1 MASNR
6 HEHRALVAGLSV
18 GAGLVIPAAAFAA
31 TIPFDDA
38 HAFVTATA
46 LPFAVG
52 SLAGVGIHAL
62 SSYGVAAHAEDLDQA
77 AERAQARAKARSES
91 AYTARRE
98 GVPVISRAMDAMTEE
113 EAWADIDSLLDA
125 NRDVSCD
132 PIRSK
137 DIYQIALEEMA
148 RDAQE
153 AEEAYTTTAATN
165 AAPAA
170 ATSATSAAPD
180 TTDVFVSLAGLANA
194 QATPAVSAAETSAF
208 MLDDLEEPEDI
219 APEVPMIDY
228 TGHEDMWAAA
238 LAILEEDDA
247 VVPVVTPASVVNS
260 VAASPDATVMMTSA
274 DETFA
279 ISAERMQAMAAGG
292 RNTEAHA
299 HVNKLVED
307 EMEQVPSQSLR
318 NQSREYLRVIQGGTM
333 SMPLVSAEA

>member
-38 HAFVTATA
+38 HAFVTAAA

-62 SSYGVAAHAEDLDQA
+62 SSYGVASHAEDLDQA

-148 RDAQE
+148 RDVQE
-153 AEEAYTTTAATN
+153 TGDAYSATAVANAT
-165 AAPAA
+165 PAA
-170 ATSATSAAPD
+170 AASVTSAAPD

-194 QATPAVSAAETSAF
+194 QSAPAVSAAETSAF

-247 VVPVVTPASVVNS
+247 VAPVVTPVPV
-260 VAASPDATVMMTSA
+260 ASPVTASSDATVMMTSA